1 MKVRILRQSYGS
13 IHGVSLKW
21 YRRGQVYDMPAT
33 LAAYVVA
40 EGLGIVE
47 MRADQQA
54 SQPFYPERRRNA
66 PSPSSN

>member
-13 IHGVSLKW
+13 IHGVSFKW
-21 YRRGQVYDMPAT
+21 YRPGQVYDLPAT

-47 MRADQQA
+47 MRADQQS
-54 SQPFYPERRRNA
+54 SQRFYPERRRNDS
-66 PSPSSN
+66 SPSGH

>member
-21 YRRGQVYDMPAT
+21 YRPGQVYDLPAA
-33 LAAYVVA
+33 LAAYVVT

-47 MRADQQA
+47 MRADQQT
-54 SQPFYPERRRNA
+54 SRPFYPDRRRND
-66 PSPSSN
+66 PSPSGN

>member
-13 IHGVSLKW
+13 IHGVSLRW
-21 YRRGQVYDMPAT
+21 YRPGQVYDLPAT

-47 MRADQQA
+47 MRADQHA
-54 SQPFYPERRRNA
+54 SQPFIPDRRRHE
-66 PSPSSN
+66 PSPSGN